1 MAGKKKY
8 KREELISKLQD
19 LIDRGKVKNTSD
31 LGGSFY
37 NTLRTYIAPTW
48 SEILKAAD
56 RDLEH
61 INIKTEEKI
70 IKELQELVDSGI
82 KGIMEVKKVLSRERI
97 LIRLNCKNMKEVF
110 KKIGREKETEHL
122 FLVEKTKEEIT
133 KDIQKLVSEGAIRTH
148 YD

>member
-19 LIDRGKVKNTSD
+19 LIDSGKVKNTSD

-56 RDLEH
+56 RDLKH
-61 INIKTEEKI
+61 INIKTESEI
-70 IKELQELVDSGI
+70 IKELQ
-82 KGIMEVKKVLSRERI
+82 
-97 LIRLNCKNMKEVF
+97 
-110 KKIGREKETEHL
+110 
-122 FLVEKTKEEIT
+122 
-133 KDIQKLVSEGAIRTH
+133 
-148 YD
+148 